1 MLKTHMKIH
10 KTQTTSK
17 EECKCAASKDYNDSL
32 NEIRILR
39 KNLENAKNEIKTL
52 KEYHQLKQGESKTQS
67 QEKVNIPTETSR
79 QSVITYRCTT
89 CSFITKS
96 TATLGYHK
104 ESHKDIKCEICSSV
118 FESPG
123 SLNQHMLKEHKE
135 RMSQLNC
142 NSCSFQSN
150 DKK

>member
-17 EECKCAASKDYNDSL
+17 DECKCAASKDYNDSL

-52 KEYHQLKQGESKTQS
+52 IEYHQLKQGESKTQS
-67 QEKVNIPTETSR
+67 QEKVNIPNETSR

-96 TATLGYHK
+96 TATLDYHK
-104 ESHKDIKCEICSSV
+104 EFSILLPILPQNESSMTDKLPATTAPRNRGSHAK
-118 FESPG
+118 
-123 SLNQHMLKEHKE
+123 
-135 RMSQLNC
+135 
-142 NSCSFQSN
+142 
-150 DKK
+150 